1 MESMKQF
8 LQMVKYELI
17 RISRNKVVFSMLLLF
32 CTILLLILSFVQ
44 INTKSFPIA
53 IYTDGVAIDDT
64 TVIEVIEE
72 KLDTSRITYVDSKEE
87 GLKLVKYSKVS
98 FFICLDKGEEKDEI
112 TAVFY
117 YDQSNVVARTTASDL
132 MDAKNEYAYEAISD
146 LLMQY
151 GINLNKSYFELIT
164 FEPTS
169 NKTISIRQMP
179 FAIEVTCCVAL
190 VLMLGL
196 AYSIARDNETQVSKN
211 VAYLPVG
218 VNRYLLSKIIPYFL
232 LGIFQITIMF
242 ILGMIFFKIDFAI
255 NLFVAVVL
263 SLFFILSILM
273 LSSLIS
279 TLKSQIAAI
288 FMDMLTILLPVFIS
302 LVVYVQACPMYVQII
317 LNCLPITPFIIFL
330 NSMIFGGVVLWRY
343 IFVFVAQ
350 IVVYYCLNLII
361 LKRRIKE

>member
-1 MESMKQF
+1 MGDMKQF

-17 RISRNKVVFSMLLLF
+17 RISRNKVVFTMLLLF
-32 CTILLLILSFVQ
+32 CTILLLALSFVQ

-53 IYTDGVAIDDT
+53 IYTDGVVLEDAN
-64 TVIEVIEE
+64 VIEVIEE
-72 KLDTSRITYVDSKEE
+72 NLDTSRITYVDSKEE
-87 GLKLVKYSKVS
+87 GLKLVKYNKVS
-98 FFICLDKGEEKDEI
+98 FFICLDKGEANDEI

-117 YDQSNVVARTTASDL
+117 YDQSNSVARTTANGL
-132 MDAKNEYAYEAISD
+132 VDAKNEYAYKTISD
-146 LLMQY
+146 FLMQY
-151 GINLNKSYFELIT
+151 GINLNKTYFELIT

-169 NKTISIRQMP
+169 NRAISIRQMP

-196 AYSIARDNETQVSKN
+196 AYSISRDNETQVSKN
-211 VAYLPVG
+211 IAYLPVG

-232 LGIFQITIMF
+232 LGVLQITIMY
-242 ILGMIFFKIDFAI
+242 ILGIIFFKIDFAI
-255 NLFVAVVL
+255 NLILVILL

-288 FMDMLTILLPVFIS
+288 FMDMLVILLPVFIS
-302 LVVYVQACPMYVQII
+302 IVVYVQACPMYLQII

-330 NSMIFGGVVLWRY
+330 NSMMYSGVILWRY
-343 IFVFVAQ
+343 VFVFVAQ
-350 IVVYYCLNLII
+350 IIGYYCLNLII